1 MPTMIARVL
10 GSCAAGLCA
19 RSLVKHYHE
28 QQHALANRER
38 PAIAHEAPT
47 ENSDSVGHKD
57 QPVNPNDLHMQAH
70 LRIESFSCSSKER
83 SAETARDDEGET
95 VATDATSVT
104 SSSCQ
109 GCLGDVVS
117 AGLEGTWNAAP
128 IAPANVLQHVEMDDD
143 AAATRHQAM
152 EAEHDHQL
160 STERVCSSFEPQT
173 DGRPPSQGQTQV
185 CSSFKPFAAAE
196 AVNAQRD
203 PVSAKIIGFSGKFYT
218 IELDA
223 ANQGDLA
230 NGRLQSLTRRFRQF
244 AALDTEIRPRH
255 PAIPRLPQKSVF
267 FRKNFK
273 RGFLDERE
281 QQLGAYLS
289 ALLANPSTLAEP
301 SVRRFLGLSCE
312 AHA

>member
-47 ENSDSVGHKD
+47 ENSDIVGPKD
-57 QPVNPNDLHMQAH
+57 QPANPNGMHMQAH
-70 LRIESFSCSSKER
+70 PRLDSFYSSSKLE
-83 SAETARDDEGET
+83 SITTYAISE
-95 VATDATSVT
+95 T

-109 GCLGDVVS
+109 GCLGDFGS
-117 AGLEGTWNAAP
+117 ADSEGTWNAAP

-143 AAATRHQAM
+143 AAATRNQAM
-152 EAEHDHQL
+152 EAEHHHQL
-160 STERVCSSFEPQT
+160 KAEQVCSSFEPQA

-185 CSSFKPFAAAE
+185 CSSLKPFAAAE
-196 AVNAQRD
+196 AVDAQRY
-203 PVSAKIIGFSGKFYT
+203 PVSAKIVGFSGKFYT

-223 ANQGDLA
+223 ANQSDVA
-230 NGRLQSLTRRFRQF
+230 NSRLQSLTRRFRQF
-244 AALDTEIRPRH
+244 DALDNEIRPRH

>member
-1 MPTMIARVL
+1 MIARVL

-19 RSLVKHYHE
+19 RYPI
-28 QQHALANRER
+28 QQHHDPQHAVANGDL
-38 PAIAHEAPT
+38 PVIAHEAPT
-47 ENSDSVGHKD
+47 DNSDPVGYKD
-57 QPVNPNDLHMQAH
+57 QQVHPNDMHMQAH
-70 LRIESFSCSSKER
+70 TRIDSLYSSSKER
-83 SAETARDDEGET
+83 SAETARDDEGQT
-95 VATDATSVT
+95 VATDAISLT

-109 GCLGDVVS
+109 GCLGDVGS
-117 AGLEGTWNAAP
+117 ADSEGTWNVAP
-128 IAPANVLQHVEMDDD
+128 SAPANVLEHVEKDDD
-143 AAATRHQAM
+143 AATRHQAM
-152 EAEHDHQL
+152 EAEHHHQP
-160 STERVCSSFEPQT
+160 SAEQVCTSFEPQA
-173 DGRPPSQGQTQV
+173 DERSPCEGQSQV
-185 CSSFKPFAAAE
+185 CSSFKPLAAAE
-196 AVNAQRD
+196 AVAAQGD
-203 PVSAKIIGFSGKFYT
+203 PVSAKIVGFSGKFYT
-218 IELDA
+218 IELHA

-230 NGRLQSLTRRFRQF
+230 NSRSKSLTRRFRQF
-244 AALDTEIRPRH
+244 AALDNEIRPRH

>member
-1 MPTMIARVL
+1 MIARAL

-19 RSLVKHYHE
+19 RSPEKQHHE
-28 QQHALANRER
+28 EQHALANGEW
-38 PAIAHEAPT
+38 PVIAHEAPT
-47 ENSDSVGHKD
+47 ENGNVVGHKD

-70 LRIESFSCSSKER
+70 LRTESFSCGNKER

-95 VATDATSVT
+95 VATDATSLT

-109 GCLGDVVS
+109 GCLGDVVFADS
-117 AGLEGTWNAAP
+117 EGTWNAAP
-128 IAPANVLQHVEMDDD
+128 IAPANVLQNVESDDD
-143 AAATRHQAM
+143 AATRHQAM
-152 EAEHDHQL
+152 EADHHHQL
-160 STERVCSSFEPQT
+160 NAEQVCSSFEPQA
-173 DGRPPSQGQTQV
+173 DGRSPSQGQTQV